1 MNRSSRNEE
10 DSEVLVNR
18 IGDEAILMQKKN
30 VWESV
35 INGLSMFTDDFLTEE
50 IGDLPLQEREWL

>member
-1 MNRSSRNEE
+1 MIKSSRNEE
-10 DSEVLVNR
+10 DSEVMVNR